1 VENKLIETRMGKT
14 VENILKK
21 GESFV
26 PSLIIQAPVGIVTF
40 STDWKINFVN
50 DVFINYASLY
60 QFKHSEIEGV
70 SILESNIFPGDDLKE
85 DLIELRNG
93 YSFEKEIRNV
103 KTADGGM
110 IKVIVKGSPVFYS
123 DQFAGG
129 ILIIEDFK
137 VPPAAIQSK
146 DLRTG
151 QIENIISKIDDLL
164 FITDTEAK
172 IKYSYGKN
180 IEKVSAPYQ
189 LTDSSITRL
198 FADEFKEE
206 FQKQLNLVIETK
218 NSAKIITELMLGN
231 EPVAFECRMEPLL
244 NWRGQIQFIFFFFYD
259 ITDHI
264 NEKKILLGEI
274 DELKQYQTIT
284 EAVTDAVFAV
294 DPKGDII
301 FWNRAS
307 ELLFGYS
314 RSEVF
319 GKFFGRALDV
329 FDTEYFAGI
338 KEELKVAKI
347 WKITLTVYKKDG
359 QKEII
364 DAKFSIAD
372 KAAGTIIVLC
382 TNITERASVEQ
393 RLKTSEE
400 KFRNIVTN
408 SPELICTLDLDG
420 KFTYANPAFYK
431 SFNYSEMELA
441 DKTLI
446 DILSPD
452 FVFSSGFNLK
462 LYEKLGIEGL
472 EVVALSNTRSKLY
485 LKANIS
491 PVIINNR
498 LSYFNAVFTDI
509 TKKKSFQKDL
519 AVFKS
524 MFSAFQDGVVVECE
538 GKIIMMNDAFVK
550 TFGYKVEQDLIDRDL
565 LNLVAGSDVPR
576 VAGYFKLLN
585 ENRETPKR
593 FEFIGIRKDKVIFFA
608 EASLST
614 FRSENKNFIVMIVRD
629 ITEKKRTQQ
638 AIKESEERY
647 RNLTENIDDFLYTF
661 DKVGTSI
668 RPIFYTA
675 SVEKITGYTQTDLL
689 SDSKLILKIIHPDDF
704 SAIKKRL
711 NTLLKSKIQLSG
723 EFEFRIINKHGNIVW
738 VRNKLNLIRDGE
750 GKIHKIYGLVSDI
763 SLRKKAEDELTKS
776 TDNLIKLNDTKDRF
790 ISIISHDLRTPFTS
804 ILGFTDLLLS
814 DSDLNAEEQRQY
826 VEFIRES
833 SKSMLSLVNSLLDW
847 TRLQTGRIRF
857 EPERIEI
864 AKILENSLNALSGV
878 AFQKNIEIVSK
889 VKDDIFVYVD
899 KELLLQVF
907 NNLLSNAIKFT
918 PKYGSII
925 ISVAQSK
932 RMRFLEFSIKDTGMG
947 IKPENLQKL
956 FKIDT
961 KFSSEGTEGE
971 KGTGLG
977 LSLVNEIIEKHGGT
991 IYVESEYGHGSD
1003 FKFTLPVASANILLV
1018 DDSKTDR
1025 LLYSKILKNIT
1036 SDYEI
1041 EIASDGKEALD
1052 KILASPPALVI
1063 TDHLMPVMNGYQLV
1077 TELKKADLKVKPPVI
1092 ILSGDIDR
1100 NSIDEY
1106 RDLGIEYV
1114 FHKPVDL
1121 TSFKNAVEKSLR
1133 KGLSGI

>member
-1 VENKLIETRMGKT
+1 MGKT
-14 VENILKK
+14 IENILKK
-21 GESFV
+21 GESIV
-26 PSLIIQAPVGIVTF
+26 PDLIIQAPVGIITF

-50 DVFINYASLY
+50 EVFIKYASLY
-60 QFKHSEIEGV
+60 QFKHSEIEGL
-70 SILESNIFPGDDLKE
+70 SILDSNVFPGNDLKE

-103 KTADGGM
+103 KTADGGI

-123 DQFAGG
+123 DTFAGG
-129 ILIIEDFK
+129 ILVIEDFK
-137 VPPAAIQSK
+137 VSPAALQSK
-146 DLRTG
+146 DLKTG

-164 FITDTEAK
+164 FITDADGR

-180 IEKVSAPYQ
+180 IGKVSTIYQ
-189 LTDSSITRL
+189 LADSLITQL
-198 FADEFKEE
+198 FAGGFKEE
-206 FQKQLNLVIETK
+206 FQARLNHVLESK
-218 NSAKIITELMLGN
+218 SSGKLNTELVLGN
-231 EPVAFECRMEPLL
+231 ETIAFECTLEPLL
-244 NWRGQIQFIFFFFYD
+244 NWRGQIQFVFFFFYD

-264 NEKKILLGEI
+264 NEKKLLQGEI
-274 DELKQYQTIT
+274 EELKQYQAIT

-294 DPKGDII
+294 DSKGDII
-301 FWNRAS
+301 FWNKAS
-307 ELLFGYS
+307 ELLFGYT

-319 GKFFGRALDV
+319 GKFFGKTLDV

-338 KEELKVAKI
+338 KEELKVSKI

-372 KAAGTIIVLC
+372 KASDIIVVLC
-382 TNITERASVEQ
+382 TNITERASVKQ
-393 RLKTSEE
+393 RLKSSEE
-400 KFRNIVTN
+400 KFRNIVTG
-408 SPELICTLDLDG
+408 SPELICTLDLNG
-420 KFTYANPAFYK
+420 KIIYANPAFYK
-431 SFNYSEMELA
+431 SFNYSEMELS
-441 DKTLI
+441 DKTIKDL
-446 DILSPD
+446 LAPD
-452 FVFSSGFNLK
+452 FALSSGFNLK
-462 LYEKLGIEGL
+462 SFEKFGMEGL
-472 EVVALSNTRSKLY
+472 EIVAVKSSGSKIY

-498 LSYFNAVFTDI
+498 LSYFNVVFTDI

-524 MFSAFQDGVVVECE
+524 MFGAFQDGVVVECD
-538 GKIIMMNDAFVK
+538 GRIIMMNEAFVRV
-550 TFGYKVEQDLIDRDL
+550 FGYSADKELIDKDL
-565 LNLVAGSDVPR
+565 LNLVAGNDVPK
-576 VAGYFKLLN
+576 VAGYFQMLN
-585 ENRETPKR
+585 ENREMPNR
-593 FEFIGIRKDKVIFFA
+593 FEFMGRRKDNVNFFA

-614 FRSENKNFIVMIVRD
+614 FKSENKKFIVMIARD

-638 AIKESEERY
+638 AVKDSEERY

-661 DKVGTSI
+661 DKIGYTL
-668 RPIFYTA
+668 RPVFYTT
-675 SVEKITGYTQTDLL
+675 SVEKITGFTQADLL
-689 SDSKLILKIIHPDDF
+689 GDSKLILKIIHPDDF
-704 SAIKKRL
+704 PAIKKRL

-723 EFEFRIINKHGNIVW
+723 EFEFRIINRHGNIVW
-738 VRNKLNLIRDGE
+738 VRNKINLIRDGE
-750 GKIHKIYGLVSDI
+750 GRIQKIYGLVSDI
-763 SLRKKAEDELTKS
+763 SLRKKAEEELTKS

-814 DSDLNAEEQRQY
+814 DSELNDEERRQY
-826 VEFIRES
+826 VEFIQES

-857 EPERIEI
+857 EPERTEVH
-864 AKILENSLNALSGV
+864 KIIENSLNALSGV

-899 KELLLQVF
+899 KDLLLQVF

-925 ISVAQSK
+925 ISVARSP

-947 IKPENLQKL
+947 IKPENLHKL
-956 FKIDT
+956 FRIDT

-977 LSLVNEIIEKHGGT
+977 LSLVNEIVEKHGGN
-991 IYVESEYGHGSD
+991 IYVESEYGKGAT
-1003 FKFTLPVASANILLV
+1003 FKFTIPVASANILLV

-1025 LLYSKILKNIT
+1025 LLYAKILKNIT

-1041 EIASDGKEALD
+1041 ELASDGKEAFD

-1077 TELKKADLKVKPPVI
+1077 TELKKADIKVKPPII

-1106 RDLGIEYV
+1106 RELGIEYV

>member
-1 VENKLIETRMGKT
+1 MSKT
-14 VENILKK
+14 IENILKK
-21 GESFV
+21 GESIV
-26 PSLIIQAPVGIVTF
+26 PDLILQAPVGIITF

-50 DVFINYASLY
+50 EVFLKYAALY
-60 QFKHSEIEGV
+60 QFKNSELDAI
-70 SILESNIFPGDDLKE
+70 SIFDPNIFPGNNIDENLKE
-85 DLIELRNG
+85 LGNG
-93 YSFEKEIRNV
+93 NSFEKEIRNV

-110 IKVIVKGSPVFYS
+110 IKVIIKGSPVFFNER
-123 DQFAGG
+123 FAGG

-137 VPPAAIQSK
+137 VSSVTAQSK
-146 DLRTG
+146 DLRST
-151 QIENIISKIDDLL
+151 QIENIVSRLDNIL
-164 FITDTEAK
+164 FITDAEGK

-180 IEKVSAPYQ
+180 IGKLSTPSG
-189 LTDSSITRL
+189 LTDSLITHL
-198 FADEFKEE
+198 FTGDFKTEAE
-206 FQKQLNLVIETK
+206 NRLNLVIGNK
-218 NSAKIITELMLGN
+218 NPEKFNTELLFGN
-231 EPVAFECRMEPLL
+231 DTVAFECRMEPLL

-264 NEKKILLGEI
+264 NEKKLLKGEI
-274 DELKQYQTIT
+274 EELKQYQTIT

-294 DPKGDII
+294 DSNGDII
-301 FWNRAS
+301 FWNKAS
-307 ELLFGYS
+307 EQLFGYL

-372 KAAGTIIVLC
+372 EASGIIVVLC
-382 TNITERASVEQ
+382 SNITDRATIEQ
-393 RLKTSEE
+393 QLKSSEE
-400 KFRNIVTN
+400 KFRNIVTH
-408 SPELICTLDLDG
+408 SPELICTLDLNG
-420 KFTYANPAFYK
+420 KIIYANPAFYK
-431 SFNYSEMELA
+431 SFNYSELELS
-441 DKTLI
+441 DKTII
-446 DILSPD
+446 DILAPE
-452 FVFSSGFNLK
+452 FLQSSGFRLK
-462 LYEKLGIEGL
+462 SYEKFGIEGL
-472 EVVALSNTRSKLY
+472 EMTAVKNSGGKIY

-491 PVIINNR
+491 PVIVNNR

-519 AVFKS
+519 EVFKS
-524 MFSAFQDGVVVECE
+524 MFTAFQDGVVVECD
-538 GKIIMMNDAFVK
+538 GRIVMMNDSFVK
-550 TFGYKVEQDLIDRDL
+550 IFGYNTDGELIDKDL
-565 LNLVAGSDVPR
+565 LDLVAGNDVPK
-576 VAGYFKLLN
+576 VAAYFQMMN
-585 ENRETPKR
+585 DNREMPNR
-593 FEFIGIRKDKVIFFA
+593 FEFMGKRKDNVNFFA
-608 EASLST
+608 EASLSN
-614 FRSENKNFIVMIVRD
+614 FINENKKFIVMIARD
-629 ITEKKRTQQ
+629 VTEKKRNQQ
-638 AIKESEERY
+638 AIKDSEERY

-661 DKVGTSI
+661 DKIGNSI
-668 RPIFYTA
+668 RPTFYTT
-675 SVEKITGYTQTDLL
+675 SVEKITGYTQSDLL
-689 SDSKLILKIIHPDDF
+689 GDSKLILKIIHPDDF
-704 SAIKKRL
+704 PAIKKRL

-723 EFEFRIINKHGNIVW
+723 EFECRIINRHGNIVW
-738 VRNKLNLIRDGE
+738 VRNKLNLIRSHD
-750 GKIHKIYGLVSDI
+750 GKIQKIYGLVSDI

-814 DSDLNAEEQRQY
+814 DSDLNDDERRQY

-864 AKILENSLNALSGV
+864 NRVIENSLNALSGV
-878 AFQKNIEIVSK
+878 AFQKNIEIVSR
-889 VKDDIFVYVD
+889 VKDDIFVYAD
-899 KELLLQVF
+899 KDLLLQVF

-925 ISVAQSK
+925 ISVAQSP

-956 FKIDT
+956 FRIDA

-977 LSLVNEIIEKHGGT
+977 LSLVREIVEKHGGN
-991 IYVESEYGHGSD
+991 IHVESEFGKGSD
-1003 FKFTLPVASANILLV
+1003 FKFTLPIASANILLV

-1041 EIASDGKEALD
+1041 EIASNGKEALD
-1052 KILASPPALVI
+1052 IILASTPALVI
-1063 TDHLMPVMNGYQLV
+1063 TDHLMPVMNGYQFI
-1077 TELKKADLKVKPPVI
+1077 TELKKADLKVKPPII

-1100 NSIDEY
+1100 DAIEEY
-1106 RDLGIEYV
+1106 TELGIEYV

-1133 KGLSGI
+1133 KGLKGI

>member
-1 VENKLIETRMGKT
+1 MSKT
-14 VENILKK
+14 IENILKK
-21 GESFV
+21 GESIV
-26 PSLIIQAPVGIVTF
+26 PDLILQAPVGIITF

-50 DVFINYASLY
+50 EVFLKYAALY
-60 QFKHSEIEGV
+60 QFKNSELDAI
-70 SILESNIFPGDDLKE
+70 SIFDPNIFPGNNIDENLKE
-85 DLIELRNG
+85 LGNG
-93 YSFEKEIRNV
+93 NSFEKEIRNV

-110 IKVIVKGSPVFYS
+110 IKVIIKGSPVFFNER
-123 DQFAGG
+123 FAGG
-129 ILIIEDFK
+129 ILIVEDFK
-137 VPPAAIQSK
+137 VSSVTAQSK
-146 DLRTG
+146 DLRST
-151 QIENIISKIDDLL
+151 QIENIVSRLDNIL
-164 FITDTEAK
+164 FITDAEGK

-180 IEKVSAPYQ
+180 IGKLSTPSG
-189 LTDSSITRL
+189 LTDSLITHL
-198 FADEFKEE
+198 FTGDFKTEAE
-206 FQKQLNLVIETK
+206 NRLNLVIENK
-218 NSAKIITELMLGN
+218 NPEKFNTELLFGN
-231 EPVAFECRMEPLL
+231 DTVAFECRMEPLL

-264 NEKKILLGEI
+264 NEKKLLKGEI
-274 DELKQYQTIT
+274 EELKQYQTIT

-294 DPKGDII
+294 DSNGDII
-301 FWNRAS
+301 FWNKAS
-307 ELLFGYS
+307 EQLFGYL

-338 KEELKVAKI
+338 KEELKIAKI

-372 KAAGTIIVLC
+372 EASGIIVVLC
-382 TNITERASVEQ
+382 SNITDRATIEQ
-393 RLKTSEE
+393 QLKSSEE
-400 KFRNIVTN
+400 KFRNIVTH
-408 SPELICTLDLDG
+408 SPELICTLDLNG
-420 KFTYANPAFYK
+420 KIIYANPAFYK
-431 SFNYSEMELA
+431 SFNYSELELS
-441 DKTLI
+441 DKTII
-446 DILSPD
+446 DILAPE
-452 FVFSSGFNLK
+452 FLQSSGFRLK
-462 LYEKLGIEGL
+462 SYEKFGIEGL
-472 EVVALSNTRSKLY
+472 EMTAVKNSGGKIY
-485 LKANIS
+485 LKATIS
-491 PVIINNR
+491 PVIVNNR

-519 AVFKS
+519 EVFKS
-524 MFSAFQDGVVVECE
+524 MFTAFQDGVVVECD
-538 GKIIMMNDAFVK
+538 GRIVMMNDSFVK
-550 TFGYKVEQDLIDRDL
+550 IFGYNTDGELIDKDL
-565 LNLVAGSDVPR
+565 LDLVAGNDVPK
-576 VAGYFKLLN
+576 VAAYFQMMN
-585 ENRETPKR
+585 DNREMPNR
-593 FEFIGIRKDKVIFFA
+593 FEFMGKRKDNVNFFA
-608 EASLST
+608 EASLSN
-614 FRSENKNFIVMIVRD
+614 FINENKKFIVMIARD
-629 ITEKKRTQQ
+629 VTEKKRNQQ
-638 AIKESEERY
+638 AIKDSEERY

-661 DKVGTSI
+661 DKIGNSI
-668 RPIFYTA
+668 RPTFYTT
-675 SVEKITGYTQTDLL
+675 SVEKITGYTQSDLL
-689 SDSKLILKIIHPDDF
+689 GDSKLILKIIHPDDF
-704 SAIKKRL
+704 PAIKKRL

-723 EFEFRIINKHGNIVW
+723 EFECRIINRHGNIVW
-738 VRNKLNLIRDGE
+738 VRNKLNLIRGHD
-750 GKIHKIYGLVSDI
+750 GKIQKIYGLVSDI

-814 DSDLNAEEQRQY
+814 DSDLNDDERRQY

-864 AKILENSLNALSGV
+864 NRIIENSLNALSGV
-878 AFQKNIEIVSK
+878 AFQKNIEIVSR
-889 VKDDIFVYVD
+889 VKDDIFVYAD
-899 KELLLQVF
+899 KDLLLQVF

-925 ISVAQSK
+925 ISVAQSP

-956 FKIDT
+956 FRIDA

-977 LSLVNEIIEKHGGT
+977 LSLVREIVEKHGGN
-991 IYVESEYGHGSD
+991 IHVESEFGKGSD
-1003 FKFTLPVASANILLV
+1003 FKFTLPIASANILLV

-1041 EIASDGKEALD
+1041 EIASNGKEALD
-1052 KILASPPALVI
+1052 IILASTPALVI
-1063 TDHLMPVMNGYQLV
+1063 TDHLMPVMNGYQFI
-1077 TELKKADLKVKPPVI
+1077 TELKKADLKVKPPII

-1100 NSIDEY
+1100 DAIEEY
-1106 RDLGIEYV
+1106 TELGIEYV

-1133 KGLSGI
+1133 KGLKGI

>member
-1 VENKLIETRMGKT
+1 MGKT
-14 VENILKK
+14 LENILKK
-21 GESFV
+21 GETFV
-26 PSLIIQAPVGIVTF
+26 PNLIIQAPVGILTF
-40 STDWKINFVN
+40 STDWSINF
-50 DVFINYASLY
+50 INEIYLRYAALY
-60 QFKHSEIEGV
+60 QFKHSEIEGAN
-70 SILESNIFPGDDLKE
+70 ILDANIFPGIDLKE
-85 DLIELRNG
+85 DIAGLRDG
-93 YSFEKEIRNV
+93 YSFEKEVRDV

-110 IKVIVKGSPVFYS
+110 IKVIVKGSPVFDS
-123 DQFAGG
+123 DHFAGG
-129 ILIIEDFK
+129 ILIVEDFK
-137 VPPAAIQSK
+137 VPPVTLQSK

-164 FITDTEAK
+164 FITDTEGK

-180 IEKVSAPYQ
+180 IEKVTTPYQ
-189 LTDSSITRL
+189 LTDSLITRL
-198 FADEFKEE
+198 FTGNFKENFE
-206 FQKQLNLVIETK
+206 VHLINVLKNKASVKLN
-218 NSAKIITELMLGN
+218 TELILGN
-231 EPVAFECRMEPLL
+231 ETVSFECRMEPLL

-264 NEKKILLGEI
+264 NEKKILQGEI
-274 DELKQYQTIT
+274 EELKQYQTIT

-301 FWNRAS
+301 FWNKAS

-338 KEELKVAKI
+338 KEELKVSKI

-372 KAAGTIIVLC
+372 KESGVIIVLC

-408 SPELICTLDLDG
+408 SPELICTLDLSG
-420 KFTYANPAFYK
+420 KIIYANPSFYK
-431 SFNYSEMELA
+431 TFNYTEMELS
-441 DKTLI
+441 DKNI
-446 DILSPD
+446 KDILSPD
-452 FVFSSGFNLK
+452 FVSSSGFNLK
-462 LYEKLGIEGL
+462 SYEKFGIEGL
-472 EVVALSNTRSKLY
+472 ELVAIKNTGSRLY

-509 TKKKSFQKDL
+509 TSKKSFQKDL

-524 MFSAFQDGVVVECE
+524 MFSAFQDGVVVECDS
-538 GKIIMMNDAFVK
+538 KIIMMNDAFVK
-550 TFGYKVEQDLIDRDL
+550 IFGYKSDKELMDTDL
-565 LNLVAGSDVPR
+565 LSLVISNDVPK
-576 VAGYFKLLN
+576 VAGYFQMLN
-585 ENRETPKR
+585 DNHEMPNR
-593 FEFIGIRKDKVIFFA
+593 FEFMGKRKDNVNFFA

-614 FRSENKNFIVMIVRD
+614 FRNENKNFIVMIARD

-638 AIKESEERY
+638 AIKNSEERY

-661 DKVGTSI
+661 DKIGPSI
-668 RPIFYTA
+668 RPVFYTA
-675 SVEKITGYTQTDLL
+675 SVEKITGYTQSDLL
-689 SDSKLILKIIHPDDF
+689 GDSKLILKIIHPDDF
-704 SAIKKRL
+704 AAIKKRL
-711 NTLLKSKIQLSG
+711 NILLKSKIQLSG

-738 VRNKLNLIRDGE
+738 VRNKINLIRDGE
-750 GKIHKIYGLVSDI
+750 GKIQKIYGLVSDI

-814 DSDLNAEEQRQY
+814 DSDLNEDEQRQY

-857 EPERIEI
+857 EPERIEVS
-864 AKILENSLNALSGV
+864 KIIENSLNALSGV

-889 VKDDIFVYVD
+889 IKDNIFVYVD

-918 PKYGSII
+918 PKYGSIV

-932 RMRFLEFSIKDTGMG
+932 RMRFLEFSIKDSGMG

-977 LSLVNEIIEKHGGT
+977 LSLVNEIIEKHGGN
-991 IYVESEYGHGSD
+991 IYVESEYGKGSD

-1036 SDYEI
+1036 LDYEI
-1041 EIASDGKEALD
+1041 ELASDGKEALD
-1052 KILASPPALVI
+1052 SILASPPALVI

-1100 NSIDEY
+1100 NAIDEY
-1106 RDLGIEYV
+1106 RELGIEYV

>member
-1 VENKLIETRMGKT
+1 MGKII
-14 VENILKK
+14 ENILKK
-21 GESFV
+21 EDKFV
-26 PSLIIQAPVGIVTF
+26 PNLIIQAPVGIITF

-50 DVFINYASLY
+50 EVFIKYASLY
-60 QFKHSEIEGV
+60 QFKHSELEGI
-70 SILESNIFPGDDLKE
+70 SILDSNVLPGNDLTE
-85 DLIELRNG
+85 DLNELQNG
-93 YSFEKEIRNV
+93 NSFEKEIRNI

-110 IKVIVKGSPVFYS
+110 IKVIVKGSPVFYN

-129 ILIIEDFK
+129 ILVVEDFK
-137 VPPAAIQSK
+137 IPPIALQSK
-146 DLRTG
+146 DLRTD
-151 QIENIISKIDDLL
+151 QIESIISKIDDLL
-164 FITDTEAK
+164 FITDTEGK

-180 IEKVSAPYQ
+180 IEKISTSYE
-189 LTDSSITRL
+189 LTDSLITRL
-198 FADEFKEE
+198 FTGSLKED
-206 FQKQLNLVIETK
+206 FQKKLIHVLESKSSEKLN
-218 NSAKIITELMLGN
+218 TELILGN
-231 EPVAFECRMEPLL
+231 DIVAFECRMEPLL

-259 ITDHI
+259 ITYHI
-264 NEKKILLGEI
+264 KEKKILLGEI
-274 DELKQYQTIT
+274 EELKQYQTIT

-294 DPKGDII
+294 DSKGEII
-301 FWNRAS
+301 FWNKAS
-307 ELLFGYS
+307 ELLFGYA

-319 GKFFGRALDV
+319 GKFFGKALDV

-338 KEELKVAKI
+338 KEELKVSKI
-347 WKITLTVYKKDG
+347 WKITLTVYKKNG

-364 DAKFSIAD
+364 DAKFSMSGKVSD
-372 KAAGTIIVLC
+372 IIVILC

-393 RLKTSEE
+393 RLKSSEE

-408 SPELICTLDLDG
+408 SPELICTLDLNG
-420 KFTYANPAFYK
+420 KIIYANTAFYK
-431 SFNYSEMELA
+431 SFNYSEIELS
-441 DKTLI
+441 DKTIQDL
-446 DILSPD
+446 LAPD
-452 FVFSSGFNLK
+452 FVLSSGFNLK
-462 LYEKLGIEGL
+462 SFEKFGIEGL
-472 EVVALSNTRSKLY
+472 ELVAVKSSGNKIY
-485 LKANIS
+485 LKTTIS

-498 LSYFNAVFTDI
+498 LSYFNAVLTDI
-509 TKKKSFQKDL
+509 TIKKSFQKDL

-524 MFSAFQDGVVVECE
+524 MFSAFLDGVVVECD
-538 GKIIMMNDAFVK
+538 GRIIMMNDAFVK
-550 TFGYKVEQDLIDRDL
+550 VFGYNTDRELIDKDL
-565 LNLVAGSDVPR
+565 LILVAGNDVPK
-576 VAGYFKLLN
+576 VTGYFQMLN
-585 ENRETPKR
+585 DNREIPNR
-593 FEFIGIRKDKVIFFA
+593 FEFMGRRKDNFNFFA

-614 FRSENKNFIVMIVRD
+614 FINENKKFMVMITRD
-629 ITEKKRTQQ
+629 ITEKKRAQQ
-638 AIKESEERY
+638 AIKDSEERY

-661 DKVGTSI
+661 EKIGSTL

-675 SVEKITGYTQTDLL
+675 SVEKITGFTQTDLL

-704 SAIKKRL
+704 PAIKKRL

-738 VRNKLNLIRDGE
+738 VRNKLNLIRDRE
-750 GKIHKIYGLVSDI
+750 GKIQKIYGLVSDI
-763 SLRKKAEDELTKS
+763 SLRKKAEEELTKS
-776 TDNLIKLNDTKDRF
+776 TNNLIKLNDTKDRF

-814 DSDLNAEEQRQY
+814 DSDLNEQERMQY

-864 AKILENSLNALSGV
+864 HTIIENSLNALSGV
-878 AFQKNIEIVSK
+878 AFQKSIEIVSK
-889 VKDDIFVYVD
+889 VKDDVFVYVD
-899 KELLLQVF
+899 KDLLLQVF

-925 ISVAQSK
+925 ISVAQSP
-932 RMRFLEFSIKDTGMG
+932 RMRFLEFSMKDTGMG

-956 FKIDT
+956 FRIDT

-977 LSLVNEIIEKHGGT
+977 LSLVSEIIEKHGGN
-991 IYVESEYGHGSD
+991 IYVESEFGKGST

-1041 EIASDGKEALD
+1041 EIASDGKEALE

-1063 TDHLMPVMNGYQLV
+1063 TDHLMPQMNGYQLV

-1106 RDLGIEYV
+1106 RELGIEYV

-1133 KGLSGI
+1133 KGLSGL

>member
-1 VENKLIETRMGKT
+1 MGKT
-14 VENILKK
+14 VENILNK
-21 GESFV
+21 GDINV
-26 PSLIIQAPVGIVTF
+26 PNLIIQVPVGIVTF

-50 DVFINYASLY
+50 EIFIKYASLY
-60 QFKHSEIEGV
+60 QFRHSELEGTRISDLSV
-70 SILESNIFPGDDLKE
+70 FPGNDLTE
-85 DLIELRNG
+85 DLNELLNG
-93 YSFEKEIRNV
+93 YSFEKEIRNI

-110 IKVIVKGSPVFYS
+110 IKVIIKGSPLFNNEE
-123 DQFAGG
+123 FAGG
-129 ILIIEDFK
+129 ILVIEDFK
-137 VPPAAIQSK
+137 VPPITLQPK
-146 DLRTG
+146 DLKTG
-151 QIENIISKIDDLL
+151 QIESIISKIDDLL
-164 FITDTEAK
+164 FITDTEGI
-172 IKYSYGKN
+172 IKYLYGKN
-180 IEKVSAPYQ
+180 IDKLNTSYD
-189 LTDSSITRL
+189 LNDSSILRL
-198 FADEFKEE
+198 FTESFKED
-206 FQKQLNLVIETK
+206 FQVHLNHVLGSKSSEK
-218 NSAKIITELMLGN
+218 LNTEILLGN
-231 EPVAFECRMEPLL
+231 NPVAFECRIEPLL

-284 EAVTDAVFAV
+284 EAVADAVFAV
-294 DPKGDII
+294 NSKGEII
-301 FWNRAS
+301 FWNQAS
-307 ELLFGYS
+307 EQLFGYA

-338 KEELKVAKI
+338 KEELNHSKI

-364 DAKFSIAD
+364 DAKFSLAD
-372 KAAGTIIVLC
+372 KASGIIIILC
-382 TNITERASVEQ
+382 SNITERASLEQ
-393 RLKTSEE
+393 RLKSSEE
-400 KFRNIVTN
+400 KFRNIVTQ
-408 SPELICTLDLDG
+408 SPELICTLDLNG
-420 KFTYANPAFYK
+420 KIIYANPAFYK
-431 SFNYSEMELA
+431 TFNYSEMELS
-441 DKTLI
+441 DKSLK
-446 DILSPD
+446 DMLAPE
-452 FVFSSGFNLK
+452 FALSSGFNLK
-462 LYEKLGIEGL
+462 SYEKFGIEGL
-472 EVVALSNTRSKLY
+472 EIVAVKSSGTKIY
-485 LKANIS
+485 LTANIS
-491 PVIINNR
+491 PVFINNR
-498 LSYFNAVFTDI
+498 TNYFNAVLTDI

-519 AVFKS
+519 SLFKS
-524 MFSAFQDGVVVECE
+524 MFKALQEGVVVESD
-538 GKIIMMNDAFVK
+538 GRLVMMNDAFVK
-550 TFGYKVEQDLIDRDL
+550 IFGYNSDRELIDKDL
-565 LNLVAGSDVPR
+565 FNLIDGDDVSK
-576 VAGYFKLLN
+576 VAGYLQMLN
-585 ENRETPKR
+585 ENREVPQR
-593 FEFIGIRKDKVIFFA
+593 FEFMGLRKGNVSFFA
-608 EASLST
+608 EASLSN
-614 FRSENKNFIVMIVRD
+614 FISENKKFVVMVSRD
-629 ITEKKRTQQ
+629 ITEKKRSQQ

-661 DKVGTSI
+661 EKVGNAI
-668 RPIFYTA
+668 RPVFYTA

-704 SAIKKRL
+704 PAIKKRL

-723 EFEFRIINKHGNIVW
+723 EFEFRIINRHGNIVW
-738 VRNKLNLIRDGE
+738 VRNKINLIRDHE
-750 GKIHKIYGLVSDI
+750 GKLQKIYGLVSDI
-763 SLRKKAEDELTKS
+763 SLRKKAEEQLTKS

-814 DSDLNAEEQRQY
+814 DSDLNDEERKQY
-826 VEFIRES
+826 TEFIRES

-857 EPERIEI
+857 EPERIDVSRIIES
-864 AKILENSLNALSGV
+864 SLNALSGV
-878 AFQKNIEIVSK
+878 SSQKNIEIVSK
-889 VKDDIFVYVD
+889 VKDDTFIYVD
-899 KELLLQVF
+899 KDLLLQVF

-918 PKYGSII
+918 PKSGSII
-925 ISVAQSK
+925 LSVTQSQ

-947 IKPENLQKL
+947 IKPENINKL

-977 LSLVNEIIEKHGGT
+977 LSLVSEIIEKHGGN
-991 IYVESEYGHGSD
+991 IYVESEYGKGST

-1025 LLYSKILKNIT
+1025 LLYSKVLKNIT

-1041 EIASDGKEALD
+1041 ETVSNGKEALE

-1063 TDHLMPVMNGYQLV
+1063 TDHLMPQMNGYQLV
-1077 TELKKADLKVKPPVI
+1077 LELRKADIKVKPQVI

-1106 RDLGIEYV
+1106 RELGIEYV

-1121 TSFKNAVEKSLR
+1121 SSFKSAVEKSLR